1 MKDDEKAVLMDALTS
16 NPYVGITI
24 FDKNGSIIFRNMI
37 NEDISGMKN
46 SDVIKK
52 HCSIMPHYK
61 ELKQVLKKGI
71 PQIGLPYKTANGC
84 QALIHRIPLHLNN
97 ETIGAISI
105 TTFNDVR
112 EVKALISKYDLLK
125 NRLTSYNLE
134 FGKLRSA
141 KYTFADIIGNNNK
154 ILMSKK
160 LAENY
165 AKGKSPVL
173 ITGKTGTGK
182 ELFAHAIHMASPR
195 KDYPFIR
202 VNCGAIPPDLLE
214 SELFG
219 YEAGAFTG
227 AGKDTRIGKFELAH
241 HGTIFLDEI
250 SSLNLSMQPKLLSVL
265 QNHEIERIGGNKVIN
280 LDFRIISATNKSLS
294 QMVKE
299 GLFRSDLYYRLNV
312 FNLDI
317 PPLRERV
324 DDIQILTKHFLKS
337 LNDEYGFNIDQ
348 LNPSLLKILSQWT
361 WPGNVRE
368 LQNIL
373 ERSVQVSDKTEIKVA
388 DLPDYLKKGLALDGI
403 EAADNNADNNKV
415 NLLKKSKD
423 GIEKKIIES
432 ALLAN
437 NWNKSKTAR
446 QLGISRSLLYALIK
460 KYSLK
465 KELEE

>member
-1 MKDDEKAVLMDALTS
+1 MENNEKAVLMDALTS

-52 HCSIMPHYK
+52 HCSIMPYYK

-71 PQIGLPYKTANGC
+71 PKIGLPYKAANGC
-84 QALIHRIPLHLNN
+84 QALIHRIPLQVNN

-141 KYTFADIIGNNNK
+141 KYTFENIIGNNNT

-165 AKGKSPVL
+165 AQGRSSVL
-173 ITGKTGTGK
+173 ITGETGTGK
-182 ELFAHAIHMASPR
+182 ELFAHAIHLSSPR
-195 KDYPFIR
+195 KNHPFIR
-202 VNCGAIPPDLLE
+202 VNCGAIPPGLLE

-227 AGKDTRIGKFELAH
+227 AGKDPRIGKFELAH

-250 SSLNLSMQPKLLSVL
+250 SSLSLAMQPKLLSVL
-265 QNHEIERIGGNKVIN
+265 QNHEIERIGGNKIIN
-280 LDFRIISATNKSLS
+280 LDFRIISATNKSLT
-294 QMVKE
+294 QMAKE

-317 PPLRERV
+317 PPLRERI
-324 DDIQILTKHFLKS
+324 DDIKILAKYFLEG
-337 LNDEYGFNIDQ
+337 LNDEYGFNIER
-348 LNPSLLKILSQWT
+348 LNPSMLKVLSQWS

-373 ERSVQVSDKTEIKVA
+373 ERSVQVSNKTELKIA
-388 DLPDYLKKGLALDGI
+388 DLPDYLTNGPALDEI
-403 EAADNNADNNKV
+403 ESAGNNKI
-415 NLLKKSKD
+415 NILKKSKD
-423 GIEKKIIES
+423 GIEKKIIERS
-432 ALLAN
+432 LTSN
-437 NWNKSKTAR
+437 NWNKSGTAR

-460 KYSLK
+460 KYDLK
-465 KELEE
+465 K